1 MSTGSPKAVS
11 APPAPSNTSIPS
23 QVSEQKRQIEY
34 LAAKLSK
41 TRKQLKTLYAYV
53 KQELSVAETDDSS
66 DAQLDEL
73 DDRIGSLEEMIQTLS
88 QRVASAKPETTQAVQ
103 EEELPDEAD
112 TLDDHPLIVPG
123 RDALDGE
130 TENRIDRFLR
140 LMVERG
146 ASDLHL
152 TVGRAPMF
160 RDSGDMEPLR
170 YRRLN
175 HDDWRRLVKPIT
187 PKRTWH
193 SFTTDGDADFAYEI
207 PEVGRFRVNLFR
219 QSRGGGGVF
228 RVIPQKIMTVEQ
240 LGLPEQIH
248 RVAKI
253 LGGLILVTGPTGS
266 GKSTTLAA
274 IINEIN
280 EQRSYHIIT
289 LEDPIEFVHANKRS
303 VLHQREIG
311 THSANFSKGLSD
323 AVREDPNLLLVGEM
337 RDLETISAAITAAE
351 TGHLV
356 FGTLH
361 TTGSARTMDRIIDA
375 FPANQQPQ
383 IRAQLSTSIE
393 AVISQVL
400 LPRADGKGR
409 VAAFEVMLMNAAI
422 GNLIRKGETH
432 KIQST
437 IQTSKRFGMVT
448 LDDYLLDLVRSG
460 VVTGE
465 VALEAAQNR
474 DDLASRL

>member
-1 MSTGSPKAVS
+1 MKA
-11 APPAPSNTSIPS
+11 A
-23 QVSEQKRQIEY
+23 
-34 LAAKLSK
+34 L
-41 TRKQLKTLYAYV
+41 TL
-53 KQELSVAETDDSS
+53 
-66 DAQLDEL
+66 
-73 DDRIGSLEEMIQTLS
+73 
-88 QRVASAKPETTQAVQ
+88 
-103 EEELPDEAD
+103 
-112 TLDDHPLIVPG
+112 
-123 RDALDGE
+123 
-130 TENRIDRFLR
+130 
-140 LMVERG
+140 G

-152 TVGRAPMF
+152 AVGAPPSI
-160 RDSGDMEPLR
+160 R
-170 YRRLN
+170 
-175 HDDWRRLVKPIT
+175 
-187 PKRTWH
+187 
-193 SFTTDGDADFAYEI
+193 TDGGLKHLTNCDVLDAASAEQLCRDLCNDTQWKELQESGSSDFGMAHES
-207 PEVGRFRVNLFR
+207 GNRFRVSVLR
-219 QSRGGGGVF
+219 QKGFFGAVL
-228 RVIPQKIMTVEQ
+228 RVIPQKLYDIHE
-240 LGLPEQIH
+240 LGLPEASLDLLTKP
-248 RVAKI
+248 R
-253 LGGLILVTGPTGS
+253 GLVLVTGPTGS
-266 GKSTTLAA
+266 GKTTSLAA
-274 IINEIN
+274 MLDWININ
-280 EQRSYHIIT
+280 RDRHIIT
-289 LEDPIEFVHANKRS
+289 IEDPIEYYHSHKKSIVT
-303 VLHQREIG
+303 QREVG
-311 THSANFSKGLSD
+311 VDVPNFAEALRR
-323 AVREDPNLLLVGEM
+323 ALRQDPDVILVGEM